1 MALLAVSSVMGKAIK
16 AGVQVGG
23 ARRCGFGV
31 GRRFAVNVVAVN
43 AGRVCAAGGRSAGV
57 VRPIFWDV
65 MGGAEL
71 AWPIAWRSVVMPGGS
86 IGAILGQLALAG
98 GEEVEFS
105 SGDGRLLIGG
115 RVLIGAA
122 GNPFQ
127 FGSAEAAEK
136 WAAIVL
142 GRFESELRQY
152 NGLSSESQAAFR
164 AARRAVGEKRAD
176 RLICNAARVADG
188 SVQAALAAEAGF
200 YVSKWGW

>member
-1 MALLAVSSVMGKAIK
+1 M
-16 AGVQVGG
+16 
-23 ARRCGFGV
+23 
-31 GRRFAVNVVAVN
+31 
-43 AGRVCAAGGRSAGV
+43 